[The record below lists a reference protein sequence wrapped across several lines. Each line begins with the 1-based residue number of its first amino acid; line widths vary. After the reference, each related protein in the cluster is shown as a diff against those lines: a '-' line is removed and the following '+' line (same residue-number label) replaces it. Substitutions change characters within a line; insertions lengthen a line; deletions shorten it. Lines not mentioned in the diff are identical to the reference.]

1 MYCGAMSSTLRCSG
15 CTQKY
20 SRPWEALSCFQFS
33 SLHFSWLAKSW
44 RGSRVAVSP
53 IMYTPTP
60 PPSPILRSDYD
71 RTYPMLKELGIDMT
85 EPEIYQ
91 ALIPRMNRQLGEL
104 EVQLGQRE

>member
-1 MYCGAMSSTLRCSG
+1 
-15 CTQKY
+15 
-20 SRPWEALSCFQFS
+20 
-33 SLHFSWLAKSW
+33 
-44 RGSRVAVSP
+44 
-53 IMYTPTP
+53 MYTPTP